1 MSNYTL
7 DELRESMVK
16 ILDSNGGTVGS
27 GFIIRADGY
36 LVTCHHV
43 IYLLDALRVEYQG
56 QVYAAEWCKEF
67 SNLEV
72 DIAILKIDV
81 ESAKAVP
88 LINPKHL
95 STSVKVFGFPP
106 AKKANFPEGFDVFAQ
121 SIRASAP
128 LNVASTYTIKN
139 QNGIKFNNPW
149 NKLPPENSTFLSHQ
163 LDAKVESGSSG
174 GAVLAEELGGVVG
187 VIQCSK
193 SDASYVIRW
202 DNLLDSLDKLELE
215 PEKNAVC
222 NFLADIEEY
231 FKDIKLFHT
240 KEKIILKEQYIP
252 IQVTLER
259 KYKHEIETSW
269 AYTEGE
275 AEFKRLYAMK
285 GFDEELQKRK
295 EEETKRVVVDWEE
308 AKKENQKIMVLAD
321 PGMGKSTLLR
331 METGLIAR
339 EEREKLRNLSPNPSP
354 TRVGEQDTPLLTRG
368 GGWGV
373 RSKLGVNDV
382 IFPLF
387 LRLSDLAEAEGEII
401 DAIPRII
408 ERDYPKTAKSIK
420 DLLGEKLKN
429 GKCLLLLDALDEVPQ
444 QYRLRL
450 KERLNRFLKNYNCSI
465 ICTSRIVGYGG
476 AFVDSAKEVEIVP
489 FSQKQTEAYIQIW
502 FKNAAG
508 YIEDDSVS
516 AEGLIVEIQK
526 KPQIAG
532 LAQNPLLLSLLCSL
546 YQTKGLTLPA
556 RRAQVYKKAVDYML
570 SQWRDDNNRLSPENV
585 IAKKK
590 LLADL
595 AYKFS
600 SEGKEVFSRNELH
613 KVIEESLNKQEIR
626 DFRNQTTEELIKE
639 LSEADGIIQKLARK
653 GEQYLFLH
661 RTFQEYFTAYYLN
674 ETIENDK
681 TDGIALA
688 KKLFWGYDSHETLTL
703 LASLMKNPMLLIE
716 ALFKEKDD
724 IFRTLLLLAGRCI
737 VEVQQN
743 GEASGGISQK
753 PKLIAEIINKIYKFW
768 RRYPKAIFIES
779 VVVALGK
786 VNSQMSQKLIA
797 ALKDS
802 ESYVRY
808 YAAEALGKIGNAEA
822 VPELIAALKDS
833 ESDVRRYAASAL
845 GNIGAEAVPEL
856 IAALKD
862 SESDVRRYVAEV
874 LGKIGNAEAV
884 PELIAALKDSES
896 DVRRYAAEVLGK
908 IGNAEAVPELIAA
921 LKDSESY
928 VRYYA
933 ASALGKI
940 GNAEAVPELI
950 AALKDSE
957 SYVRCYAAEALGKIG
972 NAEALNK
979 IIYLSEIDIYEG
991 EIFTS
996 ARTLAVRYSKQKL
1009 SFIPVYP
1016 ELVRFNRILTFV
1028 KRRLQS
1034 LA

>member
-27 GFIIRADGY
+27 GFIIRADGH

-56 QVYAAEWCKEF
+56 KVYPAEWCEEF

-72 DIAILKIDV
+72 DIAILKINV

-88 LINPKHL
+88 IINPQQL
-95 STSVKVFGFPP
+95 SISVKVYGFPP
-106 AKKANFPEGFDVFAQ
+106 AKKTNFPEGFDVFSQ

-128 LNVASTYTIKN
+128 LNVVSTYKTQN

-149 NKLPPENSTFLSHQ
+149 NKLPQENSAFLSHQ

-231 FKDIKLFHT
+231 FKYIKLFHT
-240 KEKIILKEQYIP
+240 KEKVILKEQYIP
-252 IQVTLER
+252 VQVTLER

-275 AEFKRLYAMK
+275 AGFKRLYAMK
-285 GFDEELQKRK
+285 GFDEELQKIK

-331 METGLIAR
+331 MEAGLIAR
-339 EEREKLRNLSPNPSP
+339 EEREKLRNLSPSPSP
-354 TRVGEQDTPLLTRG
+354 SRGGEQDTSLPTTTVYTQVIESLPVLELPHPNPPLGKGRELDFLVSPLSKGGLRG
-368 GGWGV
+368 VKPGSQNNSDLCEHRSFPTKGGNWGV
-373 RSKLGVNDV
+373 RSNLGVNDV

-420 DLLGEKLKN
+420 YLLEDKLKN
-429 GKCLLLLDALDEVPQ
+429 NKCLLLLDALDEVPQ
-444 QYRLRL
+444 EYRPRL
-450 KERLNRFLKNYNCSI
+450 KERLNRFLRNYDCPI

-516 AEGLIVEIQK
+516 AEGLIVEIQN

-546 YQTKGLTLPA
+546 YQTKGLRLPA
-556 RRAQVYKKAVDYML
+556 RRAQVYEKAVDYML
-570 SQWRDDNNRLSPENV
+570 SQWRNDNNRLSSENV

-590 LLADL
+590 LLAEL

-600 SEGKEVFSRNELH
+600 CEGKEVFSRDELH
-613 KVIEESLNKQEIR
+613 NIIEKFLNKQEIR

-639 LSEADGIIQKLARK
+639 LSEADGIIQKLARE

-661 RTFQEYFTAYYLN
+661 RTFQEYFTADYLN
-674 ETIENDK
+674 EGIKNNQS
-681 TDGIALA
+681 DGIALA
-688 KKLFWGYDSHETLTL
+688 KKLFWEYDSHETLTL

-724 IFRTLLLLAGRCI
+724 IFQTLLLLAGRCI
-737 VEVQQN
+737 VEIQQN
-743 GEASGGISQK
+743 GEASRGISQN

-768 RRYPKAIFIES
+768 RRYPNAIFIES
-779 VVVALGK
+779 VVVALAK

-802 ESYVRY
+802 DFDVRGN
-808 YAAEALGKIGNAEA
+808 AASALGKIGNAEA
-822 VPELIAALKDS
+822 VQK
-833 ESDVRRYAASAL
+833 
-845 GNIGAEAVPEL
+845 
-856 IAALKD
+856 
-862 SESDVRRYVAEV
+862 
-874 LGKIGNAEAV
+874 
-884 PELIAALKDSES
+884 
-896 DVRRYAAEVLGK
+896 
-908 IGNAEAVPELIAA
+908 LIAA

-928 VRYYA
+928 VRGNA

-950 AALKDSE
+950 AALKDSD
-957 SYVRCYAAEALGKIG
+957 SYVRGNAASALGKIG
-972 NAEALNK
+972 NAEA
-979 IIYLSEIDIYEG
+979 
-991 EIFTS
+991 
-996 ARTLAVRYSKQKL
+996 V
-1009 SFIPVYP
+1009 P
-1016 ELVRFNRILTFV
+1016 ELIAALKDSDSYV
-1028 KRRLQS
+1028 
-1034 LA
+1034 